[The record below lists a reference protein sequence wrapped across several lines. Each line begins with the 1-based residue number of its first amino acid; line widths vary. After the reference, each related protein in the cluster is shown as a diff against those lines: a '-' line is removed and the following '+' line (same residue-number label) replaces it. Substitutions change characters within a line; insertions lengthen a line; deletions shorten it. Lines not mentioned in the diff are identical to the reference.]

1 MNQSDYLR
9 RSGAAEYL
17 QRNYGF
23 GTVQT
28 LAKLA
33 VVGGGPVYRKVGR
46 IPLYQPEDL
55 DAWVRSRM
63 SKPVAST
70 NELAAA

>member
-9 RSGAAEYL
+9 RTAAAEYL
-17 QRNYGF
+17 QKTYGL

-46 IPLYQPEDL
+46 IPLYQPGDL
-55 DAWVRSRM
+55 DAWVKSRM
-63 SKPVAST
+63 SKPVASS
-70 NELAAA
+70 NELVA